1 MSPDPITPVHEEARG
16 RIFTA
21 DSMTYF
27 DERVGAEDI
36 VVCGSYAA
44 PSSFRWALRLGVKG
58 LIAHAVGVGK
68 DEAGISGLPLAD
80 KHGVPAAACETMSA
94 RIADGASVWAGTVG
108 HANETAKKLGVKPG
122 QSIEE
127 AARLILAAPPGKKIV
142 LETSADKK
150 IYDLEETPNGNIRAS
165 WGLPVLRSIKE
176 PRPNDVF
183 LQGSHCG
190 QTLIHVIPLKLRGI
204 IANDAGRG
212 MDDSGIASFG
222 PLAEA
227 GIAAA
232 AVGAMTARIGDVMS
246 TWNDGVI
253 SVMNEVAEQR
263 GVQVGM
269 TAKEAA
275 RKMLETT

>member
-1 MSPDPITPVHEEARG
+1 MTLDPITPVHESESG
-16 RIFTA
+16 RVFTA

-27 DERVGAEDI
+27 DERTGADDI

-44 PSSFRWALRLGVKG
+44 PASFAWALRLGVKG
-58 LIAHAVGVGK
+58 IVAHAVGVGK
-68 DEAGISGLPLAD
+68 DNAGISGLPLAD
-80 KHGVPAAACETMSA
+80 EHGVPAAACETMSA
-94 RIADGASVWAGTVG
+94 RIADGDSVWAGTVG
-108 HANETAKKLGVKPG
+108 HVNETAKRLGVEVDQP
-122 QSIEE
+122 IAE
-127 AARLILAAPPGKKIV
+127 AARLMLAAPPGRPV
-142 LETSADKK
+142 HLETSADKT
-150 IYDLEETPNGNIRAS
+150 IHELEQNENGNIRAS
-165 WGLPVLRSIKE
+165 WGLPVLRAIKE
-176 PRPNDVF
+176 PRPRDVF
-183 LQGSHCG
+183 IQGSHCG
-190 QTLIHVIPLKLRGI
+190 QTLNHVIPLRFRGI

-263 GVQVGM
+263 GVRVGM
-269 TAKEAA
+269 TTKEAA
-275 RKMLETT
+275 RKMLG